1 MQRVEYD
8 MTNLTANTQAILMLV
23 SPLIAGGSTER
34 KLLLTHREYTNLVKA
49 LQQIDCQPAD
59 LIDREKVSDIL
70 KTLEKHQFDQ
80 ERLSRLLGR
89 GMQLGLALEH
99 WQQRSI
105 QVISRADDMYPQ
117 RLKKTLQHLAPA
129 LLYFCGDIALLQRG
143 GLAVVGSRHV
153 DADLLAYTRN
163 VGELA
168 ANADCTIVSGGAKGI
183 DQAAMQGATAAG
195 GHVIGVVANNLES
208 AVMRNRNDL
217 LQGRLLLCSP
227 FDPAVRFE
235 VWRAMD
241 RNKLIYALSD
251 IALVVESEV
260 EKGGTW
266 QGAVEQIQKLKVVS
280 VYTRTSGPDSSGL
293 KALRRLGAHSW
304 PEFDDVKDLRRFM
317 HDIRKRDKDSD
328 LPLFSQQTTPA
339 IDKSGMV
346 VDNALT
352 EASMKSPEEPDAL
365 TIAESATSPESYGP
379 HSPLPVSQEES
390 RQAPRQEH
398 SWGDQLF
405 AHVEEIILQLLDEL
419 GPLKLEEIATYLRT
433 TKGPKGQ
440 TAMWLRRMLD
450 ADKIE
455 KLPKSGYQSTKR
467 NQMSFSR
474 PLDESAASS
483 ISSVAKQ

>member
-1 MQRVEYD
+1 
-8 MTNLTANTQAILMLV
+8 MTNLSANTEAILMLV

-34 KLLLTHREYTNLVKA
+34 KLLLTHREYTNLVKT
-49 LQQIDCQPAD
+49 LQQIDSQPAD

-80 ERLSRLLGR
+80 ERLGRLLGR

-129 LLYFCGDIALLQRG
+129 LLYVCGDIALLQRG

-153 DADLLAYTRN
+153 DADLLEYTRN

-168 ANADCTIVSGGAKGI
+168 ASADYTVVSGGAKGI
-183 DQAAMQGATAAG
+183 DQAAMQGAAAAG
-195 GHVIGVVANNLES
+195 GRVIGVVANNLEA
-208 AVMRNRNDL
+208 AVMRYRNDL

-251 IALVVESEV
+251 IALVVESDV

-266 QGAVEQIQKLKVVS
+266 QGAVEQIQKMKVVP
-280 VYTRTSGPDSSGL
+280 VYTRTSGPESRGL
-293 KALRRLGAHSW
+293 EALRRLGAHSW
-304 PEFDDVKDLRRFM
+304 PEFDDESSLREFM
-317 HDIRKRDKDSD
+317 QSKQALLPSAPTPTWEDK
-328 LPLFSQQTTPA
+328 LF
-339 IDKSGMV
+339 
-346 VDNALT
+346 
-352 EASMKSPEEPDAL
+352 
-365 TIAESATSPESYGP
+365 
-379 HSPLPVSQEES
+379 
-390 RQAPRQEH
+390 EH
-398 SWGDQLF
+398 VQ
-405 AHVEEIILQLLDEL
+405 EIILQILSSDPLTLKEVGEILKTTPRRTSLWLKYLLE
-419 GPLKLEEIATYLRT
+419 
-433 TKGPKGQ
+433 
-440 TAMWLRRMLD
+440 

-455 KLPKSGYQSTKR
+455 KLREPTRYRSKENGQMFLAYESVQDPKDKLFAYVEEIIMQILDSGPLTLKEVESSLASTPKNQISLWLNELSERDKIEKTFGPARFQIKKR
-467 NQMSFSR
+467 EQM
-474 PLDESAASS
+474 PL
-483 ISSVAKQ
+483 V

>member
-1 MQRVEYD
+1 

-34 KLLLTHREYTNLVKA
+34 KLLLTHREYTSLAKT
-49 LQQIDCQPAD
+49 LQQIDSQPAD
-59 LIDREKVSDIL
+59 LIDREKVSDVL
-70 KTLEKHQFDQ
+70 KTLEKHQFDL

-129 LLYFCGDIALLQRG
+129 LLYVCGDIALLQRG

-153 DADLLAYTRN
+153 DADLLEYTRN
-163 VGELA
+163 VGERA
-168 ANADCTIVSGGAKGI
+168 ASADCTIVSGGAKGI
-183 DQAAMQGATAAG
+183 DQAAMQGAAAAG
-195 GHVIGVVANNLES
+195 GRVIGVVANNLE
-208 AVMRNRNDL
+208 ATVMRNRGDI

-251 IALVVESEV
+251 IALVVESDL

-266 QGAVEQIQKLKVVS
+266 QGAVEQIQKLKVVP
-280 VYTRTSGPDSSGL
+280 VFTRTSGPDSRGL
-293 KALRRLGAHSW
+293 EALRSLGAHSW
-304 PEFDDVKDLRRFM
+304 PEFDDKMDLRKFI
-317 HDIRKRDKDSD
+317 HDIRKRDEDSD

-339 IDKSGMV
+339 TDRSGIV
-346 VDNALT
+346 VDEAYT
-352 EASMKSPEEPDAL
+352 EASIKSPEEPDAL

-379 HSPLPVSQEES
+379 PSPLPVSREES
-390 RQAPRQEH
+390 RLAPRQEQ

-405 AHVEEIILQLLDEL
+405 AHVEGVILQLLDEL
-419 GPLKLEEIATYLRT
+419 GPLKLEEIANYLRT

-440 TAMWLRRMLD
+440 TALWLRRMLD
-450 ADKIE
+450 AGKIE
-455 KLPKSGYQSTKR
+455 KLPKTGYQSTKR
-467 NQMSFSR
+467 NQMSFSG
-474 PLDESAASS
+474 PLDESAV
-483 ISSVAKQ
+483 SSVSPIAKR

>member
-1 MQRVEYD
+1 
-8 MTNLTANTQAILMLV
+8 MTNLTANTKAILMLV

-34 KLLLTHREYTNLVKA
+34 KLLLTHREYTNLVKI
-49 LQQIDCQPAD
+49 LQQIDGQPAD

-80 ERLSRLLGR
+80 ERLRRLLGR

-105 QVISRADDMYPQ
+105 QVISRADDMYPH
-117 RLKKTLQHLAPA
+117 RLKRTLQHQAPA
-129 LLYFCGDIALLQRG
+129 LFYVCGDIALLQGG

-153 DADLLAYTRN
+153 DVDLLDYTRN
-163 VGELA
+163 VGEIA
-168 ANADCTIVSGGAKGI
+168 ASADCTIVSGAAKGI
-183 DQAAMQGATAAG
+183 DQAAMQGAAAAG
-195 GHVIGVVANNLES
+195 GRVIGVVANNLE
-208 AVMRNRNDL
+208 ATVMRNRGDI

-251 IALVVESEV
+251 IALVVESDL

-266 QGAVEQIQKLKVVS
+266 QGAVEQIQKLKVVP
-280 VYTRTSGPDSSGL
+280 VYTRTSGPDSRGL
-293 KALRRLGAHSW
+293 EALRRLGAHSW
-304 PEFDDVKDLRRFM
+304 PEFDDEMDLRRFI

-339 IDKSGMV
+339 IDKSGIA
-346 VDNALT
+346 VDAAYT
-352 EASMKSPEEPDAL
+352 EASIESPEQPDAL
-365 TIAESATSPESYGP
+365 TMAESATSPESYGP
-379 HSPLPVSQEES
+379 PSPLPISQEES
-390 RQAPRQEH
+390 RQAPRQEQ

-405 AHVEEIILQLLDEL
+405 AHAEEVILQLLDEL

-433 TKGPKGQ
+433 TKGPNGQ
-440 TAMWLRRMLD
+440 TALWLRRMLD
-450 ADKIE
+450 AGKIE
-455 KLPKSGYQSTKR
+455 KLPKSLYQSTKS

-474 PLDESAASS
+474 PLNESAASS
-483 ISSVAKQ
+483 IAPVAKQ

>member
-1 MQRVEYD
+1 
-8 MTNLTANTQAILMLV
+8 MTNLSANTQAILMLV

-34 KLLLTHREYTNLVKA
+34 KLLLTHREYTNLVKT
-49 LQQIDCQPAD
+49 LQQIDSQPAD

-117 RLKKTLQHLAPA
+117 RLKKTLQYLAPA
-129 LLYFCGDIALLQRG
+129 LLYVCGDIALLQKG

-153 DADLLAYTRN
+153 DIDLLEYTRN
-163 VGELA
+163 VGEIA
-168 ANADCTIVSGGAKGI
+168 ASADCTIVSGGAKGI

-195 GHVIGVVANNLES
+195 GRVIGVMANNLET
-208 AVMRNRNDL
+208 AVMRNRSDL

-251 IALVVESEV
+251 IALVVESDV

-266 QGAVEQIQKLKVVS
+266 QGAVEQIQKLKVVP
-280 VYTRTSGPDSSGL
+280 VYTRTSGPDSRGL
-293 KALRRLGAHSW
+293 AVLRRLGAHSW
-304 PEFDDVKDLRRFM
+304 PEFDDREDLRRFI
-317 HDIRKRDKDSD
+317 HDIRKRDKNPD

-339 IDKSGMV
+339 IDSSGIV
-346 VDNALT
+346 VDSAYT
-352 EASMKSPEEPDAL
+352 EASIKSPEQPNTL
-365 TIAESATSPESYGP
+365 TIGESATSPESYGP
-379 HSPLPVSQEES
+379 PTPLPVSQEES
-390 RQAPRQEH
+390 RQAPRQEQ

-419 GPLKLEEIATYLRT
+419 GPLKLEEIATYLKT
-433 TKGPKGQ
+433 TKGHRGQ
-440 TAMWLRRMLD
+440 TAQWLKRMLD
-450 ADKIE
+450 AGKIE
-455 KLPKSGYQSTKR
+455 KLPKSRYQGTES

-474 PLDESAASS
+474 PLNESDTSS
-483 ISSVAKQ
+483 IAPVTKQ

>member
-1 MQRVEYD
+1 
-8 MTNLTANTQAILMLV
+8 MLV
-23 SPLIAGGSTER
+23 SPLKAGGSTEG
-34 KLLLTHREYTNLVKA
+34 KLLLTRREYTNLVKT
-49 LQQIDCQPAD
+49 LQQIGSQPAD
-59 LIDREKVSDIL
+59 LIDMEKVSDIL

-80 ERLSRLLGR
+80 ERLRRLLGR

-129 LLYFCGDIALLQRG
+129 LLYVCGDIAMLQRG
-143 GLAVVGSRHV
+143 GLAVVGSRNV
-153 DADLLAYTRN
+153 DADLLEYTRN
-163 VGELA
+163 VGAIA
-168 ANADCTIVSGGAKGI
+168 ASADCTIVSGGAKGI
-183 DQAAMQGATAAG
+183 DQAAMQGAAAAG
-195 GHVIGVVANNLES
+195 GRVIGVVANNLEA

-217 LQGRLLLCSP
+217 FEGRMLLCSP

-251 IALVVESEV
+251 FALVVESDV

-266 QGAVEQIQKLKVVS
+266 QGAVEQIQKLKVVP
-280 VYTRTSGPDSSGL
+280 VYTRTSGTDSRGL
-293 KALRRLGAHSW
+293 EALRRMGAHSW
-304 PEFDDVKDLRRFM
+304 PVFDDEMDLRRFI
-317 HDIRKRDKDSD
+317 HDIGKREMDSD

-339 IDKSGMV
+339 IDKSEIV
-346 VDNALT
+346 VDATYT
-352 EASMKSPEEPDAL
+352 EASIESPEEPDAL

-379 HSPLPVSQEES
+379 PSPLPVSQEES
-390 RQAPRQEH
+390 RQAPRQEQ

-405 AHVEEIILQLLDEL
+405 AYVEEIILQLLDEL

-455 KLPKSGYQSTKR
+455 KLPKSLYQSTKS

-483 ISSVAKQ
+483 VSPVAKQ